1 MSCVPLVDDKR
12 ENISKPT
19 ESAICNL
26 LRKQSS
32 GAFWFLD
39 SDGSLL
45 YCIKLQPPGVL
56 AELVVDISRHLV
68 RRGAEQRPA
77 PQRVHVR
84 HAHPVVRHVLGPAAE
99 GVADAA
105 AGEEVGEVG
114 HGERGQVGHQTWSHQ
129 YRRGYKVMSEYL
141 LTSRLPAGNT
151 SFSRLHCK

>member
-12 ENISKPT
+12 ENITKPT

-56 AELVVDISRHLV
+56 AELVVDISRYLCRYIFIYV
-68 RRGAEQRPA
+68 DISRYLARRGAEQRPA

-84 HAHPVVRHVLGPAAE
+84 HAHPVVRHVLGPAPE

-114 HGERGQVGHQTWSHQ
+114 DGERGQVGHQTWSHQ
-129 YRRGYKVMSEYL
+129 YRMVVQSVI
-141 LTSRLPAGNT
+141 
-151 SFSRLHCK
+151 